1 MKHSIII
8 LASFC
13 FVSLFFLGSG
23 SQDRERIGQ
32 TVQIGTYD
40 SRAIAIAY
48 GNSEEGQ
55 AAITSLM
62 KEFHSAKEAKN
73 DSLVG
78 ALELR
83 AQMHQKLMHMRAFST
98 APVDEF
104 FQAHAADVAAIAR
117 KAGVEAVVPEFEL
130 LWYGDGVETVDL
142 TSELAAIFHPTEQ
155 GMKWAEQCR
164 ASKPLPLLDVLMI
177 PANE

>member
-1 MKHSIII
+1 MKRSIAI
-8 LASFC
+8 LASLC
-13 FVSLFFLGSG
+13 FVSLIFLGSR
-23 SQDRERIGQ
+23 SQERERVEQ
-32 TVQIGTYD
+32 TVRIGTYD

-55 AAITSLM
+55 AAIMSLM
-62 KEFHSAKEAKN
+62 KEFRAAKEANN
-73 DSLVG
+73 DSLVA

-83 AQMHQKLMHMRAFST
+83 GQMHQKLMHMRAFST

-130 LWYGDGVETVDL
+130 LWHGDVVKTVDL
-142 TSELAAIFHPTEQ
+142 TEELAAIFHPTEQ
-155 GMKWAEQCR
+155 GMEWAKQTR
-164 ASKPLPLLDVLMI
+164 GGKPLPLLDVLMI